1 MKHKICWLLL
11 LLFAAVGPSLAAS
24 KVKVEKIEVQ
34 RDRGFDY
41 LDIYTSGYAKGEGLL
56 LEDKLVI
63 DFPGAKVPKGFEV
76 IPPRS
81 GRIKKIVAKEAE
93 GNARIVVYLKKDI
106 DYEIVN
112 VFGKNKS
119 VVEISDRLDY
129 TERIMAAW
137 EEENL
142 KKKAPALEPYKYRTE
157 SRAQKLPLQGKVI
170 VIDPGHG
177 GVDPGAYTRNGI
189 PEKHLTLNTAR
200 KLARILNNN
209 GATVYLT
216 RNRDRTVSIR
226 DIVGFANKVKAD
238 ILISIHYNYYGSL
251 ERLSGT
257 ETYYYTRRSRPL
269 ALALHR
275 SMMHGI
281 RRKDRGLRRIRYY
294 ILRQAEMPAVI
305 VEPLY
310 ISNPEESKL
319 AQSEK
324 FQNEIVR
331 DIAGGVKDYFR
342 SRIR

>member
-1 MKHKICWLLL
+1 MKPKICCLLL
-11 LLFAAVGPSLAAS
+11 LLLVAAAPCLGTS
-24 KVKVEKIEVQ
+24 KVEILKIEAQ

-41 LDIYTSGYAKGEGLL
+41 LDIHTSGYARGEGLL

-63 DFPGAKVPKGFEV
+63 DFPGANVPKGFEV

-81 GRIKKIVAKEAE
+81 GRIKKIVAKQAE
-93 GNARIVVYLKKDI
+93 GNARIVVYLKKNV

-112 VFGKNKS
+112 VFGRNKS

-129 TERIMAAW
+129 AERLMAAW
-137 EEENL
+137 EDENL
-142 KKKAPALEPYKYRTE
+142 KKKAPELEPYKYKTE
-157 SRAQKLPLQGKVI
+157 SRVKKLPLQGKVV

-177 GVDPGAYTRNGI
+177 GVDPGAYTRNGV
-189 PEKHLTLNTAR
+189 PEKYLTLSTAR

-216 RNRDRTVSIR
+216 RNKDRTVSIR

-238 ILISIHYNYYGSL
+238 ILVSIHYNYYGSL
-251 ERLSGT
+251 QRLSGT
-257 ETYYYTRRSRPL
+257 ETYYYTRWSRPL

-275 SMMHGI
+275 ALIHGVK
-281 RRKDRGLRRIRYY
+281 RKDRGLRRIRYY
-294 ILRQAEMPAVI
+294 ILREAKMPAVI

-324 FQNEIVR
+324 FQNEIAQ

-342 SRIR
+342 GRVR

>member
-1 MKHKICWLLL
+1 MKRKICCLLL
-11 LLFAAVGPSLAAS
+11 LLFIAAGASLAAGEMEILR
-24 KVKVEKIEVQ
+24 VEAQ

-41 LDIYTSGYAKGEGLL
+41 LDIYTSGYVKGEGLL

-63 DFPGAKVPKGFEV
+63 DFPKASVSKKFVVTPK
-76 IPPRS
+76 RS
-81 GRIKKIVAKEAE
+81 ARIKKIVAKQ
-93 GNARIVVYLKKDI
+93 GKGKARIVIYLKKNI
-106 DYEIVN
+106 DYEVVN

-119 VVEISDRLDY
+119 VIEISDRLDY

-137 EEENL
+137 EKENL
-142 KKKAPALEPYKYRTE
+142 KQKAPALQPYKYKTK
-157 SRAQKLPLQGKVI
+157 SKVKKLPLQGRVI

-177 GVDPGAYTRNGI
+177 GADPGAYTRNGI

-216 RNRDRTVSIR
+216 RNKDRTVSIR

-238 ILISIHYNYYGSL
+238 ILVSIHYNYYGSL
-251 ERLSGT
+251 KRLSGT
-257 ETYYYTRRSRPL
+257 ETYYYARRSRPL

-275 SMMHGI
+275 GLVHGI
-281 RRKDRGLRRIRYY
+281 QRRDRGLRRIRYY
-294 ILRQAEMPAVI
+294 ILREAKMPAVI

-310 ISNPEESKL
+310 ISNPEESRL
-319 AQSEK
+319 AQSAK
-324 FQNEIVR
+324 YQYEIAQ

-342 SRIR
+342 SRVR